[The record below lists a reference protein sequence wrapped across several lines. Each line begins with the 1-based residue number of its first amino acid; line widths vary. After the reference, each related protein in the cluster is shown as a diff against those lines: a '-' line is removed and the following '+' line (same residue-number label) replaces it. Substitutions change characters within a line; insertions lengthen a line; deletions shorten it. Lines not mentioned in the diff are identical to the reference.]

1 MLKSADVKLWLTKS
15 FKDQNLQFTAFEKS
29 AMLQG
34 DVLFLGGALAGLT
47 EVFTASVHTHW
58 ISLRKKSMELP

>member
-47 EVFTASVHTHW
+47 DVFTRSVHTHW
-58 ISLRKKSMELP
+58 ISLRKKSVELP

>member
-15 FKDQNLQFTAFEKS
+15 FNDQNLQFTAFEKS

-34 DVLFLGGALAGLT
+34 DVLFLGGALARLT
-47 EVFTASVHTHW
+47 EVFMGSVHTHW
-58 ISLRKKSMELP
+58 ISLRKKSVELP